1 MRICHFN
8 EYLRD
13 DAKEKGWDNVREI
26 KYRAWLKEE
35 ERIVS
40 VSHISFIGEE
50 IDVYEGDSSSG
61 DWRPFNEIILMQYT
75 GFKDSDGKEIYEGDI
90 VSCLGHDD
98 EDIYD
103 SLVYYSGGALC
114 IDSSG
119 CDYDYIAIGWAL
131 ESDLFSIEVIGNI
144 YENPELV
151 KDA

>member
-1 MRICHFN
+1 M
-8 EYLRD
+8 
-13 DAKEKGWDNVREI
+13 REI
-26 KYRAWLKEE
+26 KFRAWLKKE
-35 ERIVS
+35 ERMVS
-40 VSHISFIGEE
+40 VSHISFIGLAYRCNHVLGIGFEE

-75 GFKDSDGKEIYEGDI
+75 GFKDSNGKEIYEGDI